1 MKSRNKDGKLK
12 SDAIQK
18 HEEHL
23 SLSIKQR
30 SDYQTRCKNSQSIV
44 ENANITD
51 IPNNVIP
58 NSLVGEITYSLDFAQ
73 QISYPNNPEQAGELF
88 FKVPRKCLLFGIVNE
103 GLQKQVTYVI
113 DEAVDCGKGSNVVI
127 SYLHHYLSCH
137 SVGESDL
144 SLQADNC
151 AGQNKNN
158 YMIVYLIWRVLKGYH
173 RRVNYN
179 FMIAGHT
186 KFTPD
191 RCFGLIK
198 KKYRSLFCSSVFDVA
213 AAINESSIINQAE
226 ICGLPDGRTLVDVYD
241 WKAYFRNTFKP
252 IDHLLSF
259 HRYEIFS
266 ETPGVVVC
274 RKYVDSDPIQNM
286 VLKKDGFLGFPEKLS
301 PKGLSYDR

>member
-1 MKSRNKDGKLK
+1 MLTLQTSQIMSYQTHWWVKLLIHWILPNKYRIRTTQTRLGSFFSKCLENVFCLELSMRGCRNK
-12 SDAIQK
+12 S
-18 HEEHL
+18 H
-23 SLSIKQR
+23 
-30 SDYQTRCKNSQSIV
+30 
-44 ENANITD
+44 
-51 IPNNVIP
+51 
-58 NSLVGEITYSLDFAQ
+58 
-73 QISYPNNPEQAGELF
+73 
-88 FKVPRKCLLFGIVNE
+88 
-103 GLQKQVTYVI
+103 VI

-158 YMIVYLIWRVLKGYH
+158 YMLVYLIWRVLKGYH

-213 AAINESSIINQAE
+213 AAINESSTINQAE
-226 ICGLPDGRTLVDVYD
+226 I
-241 WKAYFRNTFKP
+241 
-252 IDHLLSF
+252 
-259 HRYEIFS
+259 
-266 ETPGVVVC
+266 
-274 RKYVDSDPIQNM
+274 
-286 VLKKDGFLGFPEKLS
+286 
-301 PKGLSYDR
+301 